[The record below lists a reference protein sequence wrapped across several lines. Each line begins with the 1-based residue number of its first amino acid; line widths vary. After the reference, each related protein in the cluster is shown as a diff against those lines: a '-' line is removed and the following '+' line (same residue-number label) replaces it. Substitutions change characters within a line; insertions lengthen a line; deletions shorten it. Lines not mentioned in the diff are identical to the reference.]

1 MGKNV
6 FEQIY
11 TGSRLERVRDAK
23 EITHLQVLVVTKHF
37 NINISGFGEFC
48 KRDTVHFFGV

>member
-1 MGKNV
+1 M
-6 FEQIY
+6 
-11 TGSRLERVRDAK
+11 RDAE